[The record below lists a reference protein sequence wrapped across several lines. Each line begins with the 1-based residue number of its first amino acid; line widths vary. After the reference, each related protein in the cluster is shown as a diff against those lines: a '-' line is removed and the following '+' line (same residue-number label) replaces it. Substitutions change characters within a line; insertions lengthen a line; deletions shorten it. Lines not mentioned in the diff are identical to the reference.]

1 MKTQTAGMQWPLDL
15 DPNAV
20 YNHVNAWST
29 RNTTNFKV
37 QTYLKIKLEAFNF
50 ERPEKRKRNLSAKFF
65 LRVPAYLHPEN
76 ILKILGH
83 LYFNIA

>member
-50 ERPEKRKRNLSAKFF
+50 ERAKKE
-65 LRVPAYLHPEN
+65 REIYLQNSSSEFPL
-76 ILKILGH
+76 ICIRRI
-83 LYFNIA
+83 F